1 MDKIQL
7 VMASQSVHKVG
18 EIKSMLD
25 AKYQLITMSEAGF
38 DEDIVEDGV
47 TLEENAWI
55 KARTLNNVL
64 HTNIFGEDTGLEV
77 EALDGLPG
85 VNTAR
90 FAGNERSDDKNIA
103 KLLALLEDGTNR
115 KARFRTIIA
124 LIYDEKEF
132 TFEGIVNGTIAL
144 QKSGSHGFGY
154 DPIFIPDGYDE
165 TFAVLP
171 AEIKNKISH
180 RAMAVQQMVEFLNR
194 L

>member
-1 MDKIQL
+1 MDKRQL
-7 VMASQSVHKVG
+7 VMASQSEHKVG

-25 AKYQLITMSEAGF
+25 TKYQLITMSEAGF

>member
-7 VMASQSVHKVG
+7 VMASQSEHKVG

-25 AKYQLITMSEAGF
+25 PKYQLITMSEAGF
-38 DEDIVEDGV
+38 EEDIVEDGV

-180 RAMAVQQMVEFLNR
+180 RAMAVQQMVELLNR